1 MTSSMRVPVR
11 SSFIV
16 ICIALLAAC
25 ASDEPAPVEER
36 STRSEFAQSE
46 AARPPVSRPVAASG
60 TYRVQSGDTLYAI
73 AFNHGVDYRDL
84 AQWNHIPQP
93 YRIYVGQELR
103 LDAPSAMAST
113 APAPGSPVIAAVPE
127 SSSATSITPLT
138 PAPPAPR
145 PASPPPK
152 PPASSAMFETVP
164 ADQTPAP
171 PPPVDAP
178 PPKVVATNPPPP
190 VTPPKPVVVA
200 PTEPPKP
207 SEPPPQLNAG
217 GVSWR
222 WPASGSVVG
231 TFVSGDQ
238 TRQGIDI
245 AGNEGDPVT
254 ATADGEV
261 VYSGNGLIGYGELI
275 IIKHNAN
282 FLSAYGHN
290 RKRLVQEGERV
301 KAGQRI
307 AEMGATSAARNEL
320 HFEIRKNG
328 KPVNPLEFLPVRWH
342 LALSSKS

>member
-1 MTSSMRVPVR
+1 MTSVMCVSVR
-11 SSFIV
+11 WSFIV
-16 ICIALLAAC
+16 VCIGLLAAC
-25 ASDEPAPVEER
+25 ASDEPAPVEDR
-36 STRSEFAQSE
+36 STRSEFAESE
-46 AARPPVSRPVAASG
+46 AARPPTTRPVPASG
-60 TYRVQSGDTLYAI
+60 TYRVQAGDTLYAI

-84 AQWNHIPQP
+84 AQWNHIGQP

-103 LDAPSAMAST
+103 LDAPPAIAST
-113 APAPGSPVIAAVPE
+113 APAPGNPVVAAVPE
-127 SSSATSITPLT
+127 PSSAPNVTPLT
-138 PAPPAPR
+138 PAPPPRAPN
-145 PASPPPK
+145 PPPK

-164 ADQTPAP
+164 ADQTPTAP
-171 PPPVDAP
+171 APVEAP
-178 PPKVVATNPPPP
+178 PPKAAATNPPPP
-190 VTPPKPVVVA
+190 VMPPKPPIVA
-200 PTEPPKP
+200 PAESPKP

-245 AGNEGDPVT
+245 AGNEGDAVT

-290 RKRLVQEGERV
+290 RKRLVQEGEKV

-328 KPVNPLEFLPVRWH
+328 KPVNPLEYLPVR
-342 LALSSKS
+342 